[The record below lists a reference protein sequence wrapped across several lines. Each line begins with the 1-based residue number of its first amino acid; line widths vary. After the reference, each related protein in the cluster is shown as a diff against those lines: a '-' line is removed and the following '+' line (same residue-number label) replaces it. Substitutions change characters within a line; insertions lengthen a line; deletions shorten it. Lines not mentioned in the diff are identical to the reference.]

1 MVEQTTQPTTKVSF
15 TNPQTQKVFES
26 VKGIQETGVPPSN
39 ESVISGIQ
47 QAKQSL
53 QASNQMLSREGQL
66 IQRDSL
72 ALLDLIESLI
82 LERNKDEKMQKFLWH
97 FRNFTQRNSSMVGR
111 ELAQTA
117 RRGRHGGMGV
127 SGDDL
132 TQAVYGLRDFVVQL
146 VRSNEFRE
154 LFFEF
159 FNYLQFLSGKK
170 LSEHEHGTSGVGMQ
184 SGIGQSGVYSAH
196 ELECPICRQLSMQG
210 VPPSNVPSSGI
221 SSSSQQG
228 LLGQQQ
234 GLGTQQGF
242 VGQQGIRQEPQSLQ
256 GYIQPQQQGLVG
268 QQGISSQE
276 PQSLQ
281 GYTQPT
287 SQQGLGTQQSMVGQQ
302 GLGQQGLSNVP
313 ISSGI
318 SSQQGLGQ
326 QGMMGQ
332 QGLVGQQGFAG
343 DQGSDIEDRLIDR
356 YVSLTKRFAR
366 DPESQNALMG
376 LFSIFQSSRGFFMQE
391 VAGTG
396 KERFSTIKNDSDYTS
411 MLNYAKLIIMEFC
424 DQTIFEQWMKYN
436 NSFYY
441 HMNEDKEFRRVIKD
455 FLNDFRKYSREPELL
470 KSPQEKQLLK
480 QRLRN
485 IRYKFQEKKNMELT
499 DAWITSSRM
508 LLQSFRQDEMNAEM
522 KERTKSLI
530 SRLFLDEQGN
540 FQLKPEAF
548 GQIRTILIVA
558 IQEAINNWSA
568 LEITGDDGTQSYKLS
583 NIVLS
588 AADILPDDVKFK
600 IKSATKLDYGEERHL
615 KHFGGQTTSFS
626 VKLFGMTAHLKD
638 VFFDI
643 DRRSFPKISDRGVM
657 DIDFDRGGII
667 TKLRMKARLDHKYPF
682 YLDNVDV
689 FVDKLHIKFKE
700 AEKHKLLLKMASP
713 FVQTRVRKQIHDN
726 LHRALETNIRDMLE
740 RLNYLIYRSR
750 ATTEHE
756 AGHKH
761 VLKNNRW
768 RDASQFGYAKRK
780 DRVGEHSRKT
790 GPHISETKLEK
801 EGIRE
806 YHEPK
811 EQGGH
816 VHEYRPVD
824 PNIRSS
830 YNEPSYRE
838 HHHGST
844 FNEPTYREPQYGT
857 SGGYGSTQSTFN
869 QPSYEQKR
877 SGDYDRVGEHSRPTG
892 PRISE
897 TKLEKE
903 GAREYE
909 K

>member
-1 MVEQTTQPTTKVSF
+1 MVEQTIQPTTKVSF

-26 VKGIQETGVPPSN
+26 VRGITETGQPPSN
-39 ESVISGIQ
+39 ESVLSGIQ

-53 QASNQMLSREGQL
+53 RASNEMLSREGQL
-66 IQRDSL
+66 IQKDSL
-72 ALLDLIESLI
+72 ALLDLIEGLI

-97 FRNFTQRNSSMVGR
+97 FRSFTQRHSSMVGR
-111 ELAQTA
+111 EIAETA
-117 RRGRHGGMGV
+117 RRGKYGGMGV
-127 SGDDL
+127 SGDEL

-170 LSEHEHGTSGVGMQ
+170 FAEHEHGINSDVGM
-184 SGIGQSGVYSAH
+184 QSGVYSAH
-196 ELECPICRQLSMQG
+196 DIECPICRQLSLQG
-210 VPPSNVPSSGI
+210 VPPNNAPLSGI
-221 SSSSQQG
+221 SSGMVEQE
-228 LLGQQQ
+228 
-234 GLGTQQGF
+234 GF
-242 VGQQGIRQEPQSLQ
+242 
-256 GYIQPQQQGLVG
+256 IQPQQF
-268 QQGISSQE
+268 ISSQE

-281 GYTQPT
+281 GYVQPT
-287 SQQGLGTQQSMVGQQ
+287 SQSVI
-302 GLGQQGLSNVP
+302 GQQGLSNLPV
-313 ISSGI
+313 SGVTL
-318 SSQQGLGQ
+318 QDFG
-326 QGMMGQ
+326 
-332 QGLVGQQGFAG
+332 
-343 DQGSDIEDRLIDR
+343 QGSDIEDRLIDR
-356 YVSLTKRFAR
+356 YVSLTKRFSR

-376 LFSIFQSSRGFFMQE
+376 LFNIFQSSRGFFMQE

-396 KERFSTIKNDSDYTS
+396 KERFNTMKNDSDYTG

-424 DQTIFEQWMKYN
+424 NETLFEQWMNYN
-436 NSFYY
+436 NSFYS
-441 HMNEDKEFRRVIKD
+441 HMNQDREFRRVIKD

-480 QRLRN
+480 QRSRN
-485 IRYKFQEKKNMELT
+485 IRFKFQEKKNMELT
-499 DAWITSSRM
+499 DAWIASSRR

-522 KERTKSLI
+522 RERTKSLI

-548 GQIRTILIVA
+548 SQLRTILIVA

-568 LEITGDDGTQSYKLS
+568 LEIVGDDGTQSYKLS
-583 NIVLS
+583 NIILS

-600 IKSATKLDYGEERHL
+600 VKSATKLDYGEERHL
-615 KHFGGQTTSFS
+615 KHFGGQSTSFS

-643 DRRSFPKISDRGVM
+643 DRRSFPKISDRGIM
-657 DIDFDRGGII
+657 NIDFDRGGIF
-667 TKLRMKARLDHKYPF
+667 TKLKMKARLDHKYPF
-682 YLDNVDV
+682 YLDDVDV

-700 AEKHKLLLKMASP
+700 AEKHKLLLKLASP

-726 LHRALETNIRDMLE
+726 LHRALETNIRDVLE
-740 RLNYLIYRSR
+740 RLNNLIYRSR
-750 ATTEHE
+750 AATEHE
-756 AGHKH
+756 TGHKH
-761 VLKNNRW
+761 ILKNNRW

-780 DRVGEHSRKT
+780 DRVGEHSRQT

-811 EQGGH
+811 EQGGR
-816 VHEYRPVD
+816 VYEYIPVD
-824 PNIRSS
+824 PNIRST
-830 YNEPSYRE
+830 YNEPIYRE
-838 HHHGST
+838 QHGST
-844 FNEPTYREPQYGT
+844 FNTFNEPT
-857 SGGYGSTQSTFN
+857 STHSSFV

-877 SGDYDRVGEHSRPTG
+877 SVDYDRVGEHSRPTG

-897 TKLEKE
+897 TTLEKE
-903 GAREYE
+903 GNREYE
-909 K
+909 KL